1 MMKQRRMAKQYAAR
15 LIATVNHQLVS
26 RTRKY
31 TYPELNDAI
40 AREPFAATA
49 DLVFARALSSN
60 RRAAIALDSA
70 LARRAT
76 SRTDV
81 PLRFSSRIA

>member
-1 MMKQRRMAKQYAAR
+1 
-15 LIATVNHQLVS
+15 
-26 RTRKY
+26 
-31 TYPELNDAI
+31 LNDAI